1 MGMAE
6 GKRWSA
12 TQVAE
17 DGGTVVEYAVL
28 TALIIGVLIGLIAT
42 VGGSLL
48 LQLTNFVNSWP

>member
-1 MGMAE
+1 MVE

-42 VGGSLL
+42 IGGSLL
-48 LQLTNFVNSWP
+48 LQLTDFVNSWP